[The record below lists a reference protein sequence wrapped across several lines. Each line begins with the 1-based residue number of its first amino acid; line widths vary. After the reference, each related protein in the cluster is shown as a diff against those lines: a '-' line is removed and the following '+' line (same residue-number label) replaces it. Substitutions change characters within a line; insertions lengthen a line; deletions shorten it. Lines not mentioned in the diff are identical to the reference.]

1 LEVKERKETGTRQVK
16 NLRKEGWIP
25 GVIYGHGEKSKL
37 IKVREEDLKNL
48 IHDLRSE
55 ATLLTLNYEGEK
67 LQVLPREVTRN
78 PLDEKLLHVD
88 FQHIHEDEE
97 VSVHVIIEF
106 QGKPKGAEDGGVTNI
121 EHRDL
126 IVRCLPKD
134 IPEKIV
140 VDISALEIG
149 HSIHIKDLVIP
160 EGIKVEEDPSVTV
173 VNVLSPRKLI
183 EVKPVEVEI
192 PVGEEV
198 PAEPEV
204 ISKGEGEIE
213 GEGEVEG
220 EVEKT
225 DKAEKADKTGKTREQ
240 KEKERGE

>member
-37 IKVREEDLKNL
+37 IKVREDDLKNL
-48 IHDLRSE
+48 IHNLRSE
-55 ATLLTLNYEGEK
+55 ATLLTLNYEGK
-67 LQVLPREVTRN
+67 NLQVLAREVTRN

-88 FQHIHEDEE
+88 FQHIHENEE

-106 QGKPKGAEDGGVTNI
+106 QGKPKGTEEGGVINF

-134 IPEKIV
+134 IPEKII

-149 HSIHIKDLVIP
+149 HSIHIKDLAIP
-160 EGIKVEEDPSVTV
+160 EGVKVEEDPSITV

-183 EVKPVEVEI
+183 EVKPIEEEI
-192 PVGEEV
+192 PVGEEAV
-198 PAEPEV
+198 AEPEL
-204 ISKGEGEIE
+204 ISK

-220 EVEKT
+220 EAEAEKT
-225 DKAEKADKTGKTREQ
+225 EKTPKAQKAEKSEKTKEP
-240 KEKERGE
+240 KEKERRE